1 MEEKN
6 QQEVINQLGMIEH
19 QMRSLQEQLMAVDKG
34 IVELGSLNIGLD
46 DLKGSSGKEIIAPLG
61 KGIFVKT
68 KLISE
73 DLIVDIGNKNLI
85 KKDIPKTQELIL
97 KQIKNLET
105 AKKEIDKNLDLV
117 SEEAQKVMGDFKEK
131 NN

>member
-6 QQEVINQLGMIEH
+6 QQEIINQLGMIEH
-19 QMRSLQEQLMAVDKG
+19 QMRNLREQLMAVDKG

-46 DLKGSSGKEIIAPLG
+46 DLKGSEGKEIIALLG

-73 DLIVDIGNKNLI
+73 NLIVDIGNKNLI
-85 KKDIPKTQELIL
+85 KKNIPDTQELIK

-105 AKKEIDKNLDLV
+105 AKEEINENLDLI
-117 SEEAQKVMGDFKEK
+117 SKEAEKVMADFKEK
-131 NN
+131 N

>member
-6 QQEVINQLGMIEH
+6 QQEIINQLGMIEH
-19 QMRSLQEQLMAVDKG
+19 QMRNLQEQLMTVDKG

-46 DLKGSSGKEIIAPLG
+46 DLKDSQGKEVIAPLG

-85 KKDIPKTQELIL
+85 KKNIPETQELIL
-97 KQIKNLET
+97 NQIKNLEA
-105 AKKEIDKNLDLV
+105 AKEEINRNLDIV
-117 SEEAQKVMGDFKEK
+117 SQEAQKVMGEFKGE
-131 NN
+131 N

>member
-6 QQEVINQLGMIEH
+6 QQEITNQLGMIEH
-19 QMRSLQEQLMAVDKG
+19 QMRNLQEQLMAVDKG

-46 DLKGSSGKEIIAPLG
+46 DLKGSEGKEIIAPLG

-85 KKDIPKTQELIL
+85 KKSIPKTQELIK
-97 KQIKNLET
+97 KQIKNLEA
-105 AKKEIDKNLDLV
+105 AKEEINRNLDIV
-117 SEEAQKVMGDFKEK
+117 GKEAEKVMGDFKEK
-131 NN
+131 N

>member
-1 MEEKN
+1 
-6 QQEVINQLGMIEH
+6 MIEH

>member
-68 KLISE
+68 GSR
-73 DLIVDIGNKNLI
+73 
-85 KKDIPKTQELIL
+85 
-97 KQIKNLET
+97 
-105 AKKEIDKNLDLV
+105 AKI
-117 SEEAQKVMGDFKEK
+117 
-131 NN
+131 